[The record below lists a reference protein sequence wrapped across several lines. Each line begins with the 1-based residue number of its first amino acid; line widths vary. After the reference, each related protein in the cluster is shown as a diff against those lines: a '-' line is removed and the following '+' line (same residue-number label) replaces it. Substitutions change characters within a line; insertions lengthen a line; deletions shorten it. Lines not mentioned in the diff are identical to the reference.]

1 MDDFGGI
8 LWFLETGSQIPYF
21 GQPAYDQPAAGRPSQ
36 SGVLYPVRAVQQGAL
51 LLEKHLNCWTKET
64 SNFLCK

>member
-8 LWFLETGSQIPYF
+8 LWVFETGSQIPYL

-36 SGVLYPVRAVQQGAL
+36 SGVRYPVRAVQQGA
-51 LLEKHLNCWTKET
+51 
-64 SNFLCK
+64 